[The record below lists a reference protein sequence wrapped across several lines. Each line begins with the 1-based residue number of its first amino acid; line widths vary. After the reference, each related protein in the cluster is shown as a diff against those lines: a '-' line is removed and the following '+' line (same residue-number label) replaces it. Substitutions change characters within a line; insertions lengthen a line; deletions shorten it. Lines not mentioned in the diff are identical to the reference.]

1 MYAGGY
7 FNGYDYSNVGGT
19 VWGGSSYSGGTGYYS
34 GEGGGGGAAEG
45 DGGSSSTSYWDGS
58 SYTGGTGGYFSSEQ
72 DYGQANGNPE
82 EGVNEQGD
90 TASWGGS
97 SYSGGSGYF
106 AGGEGSDAGEENVQG
121 QGGDEYGGYY
131 GGETIEV
138 SGDGVYSSNGYD
150 YSSIRQSYAEA
161 DDSQVSL
168 TNANFENVNYG
179 SEEAGDQQEVNQNN
193 GKDGQDEAN
202 EEVNENESSEG
213 EYGSNYQDTYDPYS
227 DFAIEQCDT
236 YENLWLWDLSLTCE
250 SENSLYSCRC
260 VYAEELESLGLLSCA
275 HMSLCPSSC
284 PICTTC
290 LQLLGCS
297 ATAAGELTTTE
308 ASSTSAHSNGY
319 AYTLG
324 ATAGLLVFGASY
336 FVVIKRR
343 QNGSGGDLGAH
354 LMTDRPISGLSFGT
368 GGSKSIGKDHVWL
381 APATQAAS
389 PAPQFEPSNIAAEA
403 AADGKKDLD
412 DSSSTYTFDDV
423 GMTDQDES
431 VGKSTIATLDDV
443 FEVGGA
449 DSEFDKVW
457 LAPVN

>member
-7 FNGYDYSNVGGT
+7 FNGYDYSNIGGS

-34 GEGGGGGAAEG
+34 GGSGSEAVEG
-45 DGGSSSTSYWDGS
+45 DAGSSSTSNWGGS
-58 SYTGGTGGYFSSEQ
+58 SYSGGTDGYFTSEQ
-72 DYGQANGNPE
+72 DYDQANENPE
-82 EGVNEQGD
+82 EGSAQGD
-90 TASWGGS
+90 TSAWGGS

-106 AGGEGSDAGEENVQG
+106 ASGEGGQTGDAGEQV

-131 GGETIEV
+131 SGETIDV

-150 YSSIRQSYAEA
+150 YSNVRQSNADA

-168 TNANFENVNYG
+168 TNENFENVNYG
-179 SEEAGDQQEVNQNN
+179 SEDTGEQQGGNQND
-193 GKDGQDEAN
+193 GKDGQEEAN
-202 EEVNENESSEG
+202 KEGVESDNGEG
-213 EYGSNYQDTYDPYS
+213 EYGSNYQETYDPYS

-236 YENLWLWDLSLTCE
+236 YESLWLWDLSLTCE

-297 ATAAGELTTTE
+297 ASTAGEQTTAE
-308 ASSTSAHSNGY
+308 ASSASARSNGY

-336 FVVIKRR
+336 FVVVKRR

-354 LMTDRPISGLSFGT
+354 LMTDQPISGLSFGT
-368 GGSKSIGKDHVWL
+368 SGSKSAGKDPVWL
-381 APATQAAS
+381 APAAQAAN
-389 PAPQFEPSNIAAEA
+389 PAPQFGPSNHAAEA
-403 AADGKKDLD
+403 AADGKQDMD

-423 GMTDQDES
+423 GMPDQDES

-443 FEVGGA
+443 FEVGGN